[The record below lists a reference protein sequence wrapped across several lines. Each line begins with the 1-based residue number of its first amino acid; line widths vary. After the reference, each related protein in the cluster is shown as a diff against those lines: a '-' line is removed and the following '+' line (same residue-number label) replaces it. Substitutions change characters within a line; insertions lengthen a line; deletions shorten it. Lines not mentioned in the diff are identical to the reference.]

1 VSKYLELSDEV
12 FKSRELLLGALADLG
27 YTQVEEG
34 ERLPLYGYRGD
45 RRPETAEIVVR
56 RAHIGSASNDLGFRK
71 TPAGYVPVISEYDRA
86 TLRGGNFMR
95 ELNNRYG
102 DRFELALRQR
112 LRGSLRRYREG
123 SVIKTV
129 IRG

>member
-1 VSKYLELSDEV
+1 MSKYLELSDEV

-34 ERLPLYGYRGD
+34 EWLPLYGYQGD
-45 RRPETAEIVVR
+45 QRPETAELVVR
-56 RAHIGSASNDLGFRK
+56 RVHIGSASNDLGFRR

-86 TLRGGNFMR
+86 TLRGGDFMR

-102 DRFELALRQR
+102 DRFELALQQR

>member
-1 VSKYLELSDEV
+1 MSKYLELSDDV

-27 YTQVEEG
+27 YAQVEEG

-56 RAHIGSASNDLGFRK
+56 RLHIGSASNDLGFRR

-86 TLRGGNFMR
+86 TLRGGDFMR

-102 DRFELALRQR
+102 DRFELALQQR